1 MIVRLTE
8 IIRRQLIADTGFGP
22 VQVRGKLGQKCQI
35 RFFSFD
41 DPAGDG
47 QTVDRRES
55 FLTCMRGKE
64 NDAAI
69 IFLCGVIIISAG
81 LSIGFTGISAEFQ
94 IREGHAHITV
104 MVLAGVRNFG
114 IVGKLCR
121 PQHGTQWKYDPENC
135 KQNQIYHWRKKS
147 SAIEG
152 LNIFGNIMFVV
163 VRHGKSF
170 LYFNLCIQY
179 KGFGK
184 NNQPCYCHKNL
195 LNYDT
200 KLEEKNGRV
209 YEFCAG
215 LRPVYG

>member
-8 IIRRQLIADTGFGP
+8 IIRRQLITDTGFGP

-35 RFFSFD
+35 RFFFSFD

-47 QTVDRRES
+47 QAVDRRES

-104 MVLAGVRNFG
+104 MVLLVCIRNFG
-114 IVGKLCR
+114 IVGKR
-121 PQHGTQWKYDPENC
+121 TQWKYDPENC
-135 KQNQIYHWRKKS
+135 KQNQIYHWRKS
-147 SAIEG
+147 
-152 LNIFGNIMFVV
+152 
-163 VRHGKSF
+163 
-170 LYFNLCIQY
+170 
-179 KGFGK
+179 
-184 NNQPCYCHKNL
+184 L
-195 LNYDT
+195 L
-200 KLEEKNGRV
+200 R
-209 YEFCAG
+209 
-215 LRPVYG
+215 

>member
-94 IREGHAHITV
+94 IRSCAHNGDGPC
-104 MVLAGVRNFG
+104 MHPQFWY
-114 IVGKLCR
+114 CR
-121 PQHGTQWKYDPENC
+121 KAVQAAAWHPVEIRSRELQAKPDISLEKKVFCDRRPEYFWKYN
-135 KQNQIYHWRKKS
+135 
-147 SAIEG
+147 
-152 LNIFGNIMFVV
+152 
-163 VRHGKSF
+163 VRSCQAWKILSVFQLMHS
-170 LYFNLCIQY
+170 
-179 KGFGK
+179 
-184 NNQPCYCHKNL
+184 
-195 LNYDT
+195 
-200 KLEEKNGRV
+200 V
-209 YEFCAG
+209 
-215 LRPVYG
+215 

>member
-81 LSIGFTGISAEFQ
+81 LGGRSRCRIS
-94 IREGHAHITV
+94 
-104 MVLAGVRNFG
+104 
-114 IVGKLCR
+114 
-121 PQHGTQWKYDPENC
+121 
-135 KQNQIYHWRKKS
+135 
-147 SAIEG
+147 
-152 LNIFGNIMFVV
+152 
-163 VRHGKSF
+163 
-170 LYFNLCIQY
+170 
-179 KGFGK
+179 
-184 NNQPCYCHKNL
+184 
-195 LNYDT
+195 
-200 KLEEKNGRV
+200 
-209 YEFCAG
+209 
-215 LRPVYG
+215 